1 MAKEN
6 FWSTSPLEKTIV
18 NRKHDI
24 HNNKVNWLELR
35 QIRITKEKPY
45 SIFMNKDFDENFVEV
60 NIQRRTAGRPKSSPD
75 LAAFLVPLW
84 PNGKPV
90 SLPKLQDIKSIMHL
104 IPGDAR
110 QFYEN
115 LTSDPDIVDDVDGID
130 GTLDF
135 TLE

>member
-1 MAKEN
+1 M
-6 FWSTSPLEKTIV
+6 TYTT
-18 NRKHDI
+18 
-24 HNNKVNWLELR
+24 KVNWLELH
-35 QIRITKEKPY
+35 QIRITKGKPY

-60 NIQRRTAGRPKSSPD
+60 NIQRHNAGRPKSSPH

-84 PNGKPV
+84 PNGQPV

-115 LTSDPDIVDDVDGID
+115 LTSDPDIVDDDDDGID